1 MQPKSAI
8 PSTDHPSNKMDP
20 PTTASPVTGDFQF
33 GIEARFYEKLH
44 RQMVRCELCP
54 HLCVISEGQRGHCK
68 VRENQDGVL
77 RSLVYARVCAAHVDP
92 IEKKPF
98 FHFLPGSRTF
108 SVATAG
114 CNVHCTFCQNAE
126 ISQSRPEQLDAD
138 YLPPEHVVALARR
151 LDCSSIAFTY
161 GEPTVFAEYVMDTA
175 ALARQAGL
183 RTVVVSNGYIR
194 PQALRAAYAQ
204 VDAVKID
211 LKSFSERYYRDVV
224 KARLQPV
231 LDTLVTLREMGT
243 WTEIVY
249 LLIPTLN
256 DSDEEL
262 RAMASWLH
270 SHLGADIPLHFSQ
283 FHPDYELQN
292 LPKTPLPTL
301 ERARE
306 IARSA
311 GLRYVYIGNV
321 PGHHAQHTNC
331 SHCDAVVVERQ
342 GFAASRMLIQQGLCP
357 FCQQPVAGVWQP

>member
-1 MQPKSAI
+1 MPLESDLNA
-8 PSTDHPSNKMDP
+8 TDHPSDTLDVP
-20 PTTASPVTGDFQF
+20 ATVPPVTEAWQF
-33 GIEARFYEKLH
+33 GAEARFYEKLH
-44 RQMVRCELCP
+44 RDMVRCELCP

-68 VRENQDGVL
+68 VRENQQGML

-98 FHFLPGSRTF
+98 FHFLPGTRTF

-114 CNVHCTFCQNAE
+114 CNVHCSFCQNAE

-138 YLPPEHVVALARR
+138 YLSPEQVVALARR
-151 LDCSSIAFTY
+151 FDCSSIAFTY

-183 RTVVVSNGYIR
+183 HSVVVSNGYIR
-194 PQALRAAYAQ
+194 PQPLRTAYAQ

-231 LDTLVTLREMGT
+231 LDTLITLQEMGK

-256 DSDEEL
+256 DSDHEL
-262 RAMASWLH
+262 RAMASWVH
-270 SHLGADIPLHFSQ
+270 THLGDDVPLHFSQ
-283 FHPDYELQN
+283 FHPDYQLKN
-292 LPKTPLPTL
+292 LPMTPLPTL
-301 ERARE
+301 ERAYE
-306 IARSA
+306 LARA
-311 GLRYVYIGNV
+311 EGLRYVYIGNV
-321 PGHHAQHTNC
+321 PGHPAQHTNC
-331 SHCDAVVVERQ
+331 SRCGAVVIERQ
-342 GFAASRMLIQQGLCP
+342 GFAANRMMIQDGLCP
-357 FCQQPVAGVWQP
+357 HCQQPVAGVWQP